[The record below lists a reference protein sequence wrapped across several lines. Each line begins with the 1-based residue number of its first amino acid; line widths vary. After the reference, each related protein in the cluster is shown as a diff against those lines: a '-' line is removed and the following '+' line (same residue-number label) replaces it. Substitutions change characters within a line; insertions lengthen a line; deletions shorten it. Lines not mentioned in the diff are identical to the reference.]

1 MKKQL
6 LLFAFSA
13 LALSSCKDD
22 DDVLGYDLDTLRGE
36 WKNSKSEI
44 ISGKDNKTV
53 LYSATPSGCEVK
65 NTTLFRTDFFTS
77 YTEYGGVGADCQIT
91 SKNDGKFTYDAD
103 TKDMVV
109 TYDDNTKISY
119 RVIVLSSSE
128 LKLLEVPSTIDYNG
142 DGVKDLSYI
151 TYKR

>member
-36 WKNSKSEI
+36 WKDSKLEI

-53 LYSATPSGCEVK
+53 LLTDTPVGCAVK
-65 NTTLFRTDFFTS
+65 NTTLFRTDYFTS
-77 YTEYGGVGADCQIT
+77 RTEYGGVGADCQINA
-91 SKNDGKFTYDAD
+91 KNDGKFTYDAE
-103 TKDMVV
+103 TKDMVI
-109 TYDDNTKISY
+109 TYDDNTSLKY
-119 RVIVLSSSE
+119 RVMVLSSSE
-128 LKLLEVPSTIDYNG
+128 LKLLEIPSTLDYNG
-142 DGVKDLSYI
+142 DGVNDLSYI